1 MTTKTK
7 TCENKGHEPFGMKW
21 SHNLPSHWGIRR
33 LRSVVEMRV
42 SNVDKHTNDD
52 EISVRLCNYVDV
64 YYNDRI
70 DGNLPYMKATASPAE
85 ADRFQL
91 KPNDVIITKDS
102 EAWNDIAVPALVVD
116 APNDLVCGYHLAIL
130 RPSAAIDGSYLARVL
145 QTPQIAHQF
154 HVEAQGITRYGL
166 THNSILSAG
175 VPLPPLDEQAA
186 IVRSLDHA
194 DELINRYISA
204 KERLIAL
211 LEEQRQAVIH
221 QTVTQGVDPH
231 VPMRPAEMDWIG
243 DVPQHWKKR
252 RLKEIAAIQTGIT
265 IGPDNG
271 HPGLF
276 ERPYLRVA
284 NVQAD
289 HLDLSQVTKIRVS
302 PAEIKRSTLQVGD
315 VLMTEGGDIDKLGR
329 GCIWQGEI
337 PGCLHQ
343 NHVFAVRPDPALL
356 NPEFLVAV
364 MGSVHGRTYF
374 YLTAKQTTN
383 LAATNRTTLGNLP
396 IYLPSASEQLNILNH
411 IENKRD
417 AVDNAINQARQQI
430 NLMNE
435 YRTRLIADAV
445 TGQID
450 LRNATASV
458 PEP

>member
-1 MTTKTK
+1 MNTRKQ
-7 TCENKGHEPFGMKW
+7 
-21 SHNLPSHWGIRR
+21 
-33 LRSVVEMRV
+33 RV
-42 SNVDKHTNDD
+42 SRYPDYRSCDSQWLGTLPAHWALK
-52 EISVRLCNYVDV
+52 RLKSCAMDVADLTSHRKGNDV
-64 YYNDRI
+64 YVALEHVESWTGRI
-70 DGNLPYMKATASPAE
+70 IEAE
-85 ADRFQL
+85 ADPTFENQVKRFQPGDIL
-91 KPNDVIITKDS
+91 FGKLRPYLAKVTQPKRSGVCVGEFLVLRSREGVLVPSYLERLMRSKPMI
-102 EAWNDIAVPALVVD
+102 
-116 APNDLVCGYHLAIL
+116 DLVDSSTFGAKMPRADWHFIGNMAI
-130 RPSAAIDGSYLARVL
+130 
-145 QTPQIAHQF
+145 
-154 HVEAQGITRYGL
+154 
-166 THNSILSAG
+166 
-175 VPLPPLDEQAA
+175 PLPTPEEQAA
-186 IVRSLDHA
+186 IVRSLDHT

-231 VPMRPAEMDWIG
+231 VPMRPAKMDWIG

-276 ERPYLRVA
+276 ERPYMRVA

-450 LRNATASV
+450 VRNATASV